1 MVSSV
6 RACRWCG
13 RRLPVRR
20 GRPPSSW
27 CRPACRDAHVDALGA
42 ARHEGAV
49 ELIERCGVAGCV
61 LDGATTTVP
70 GPVVAPGRWLTATAA
85 AAEALHGHPVEVE
98 VIAAARPVGLGELPV
113 APTPVGARRV
123 G

>member
-1 MVSSV
+1 MTVS
-6 RACRWCG
+6 ACRWCG
-13 RRLPVRR
+13 RQLPTRQ
-20 GRPPSSW
+20 GRSPAW
-27 CRPACRDAHVDALGA
+27 CRLACRDSYVRALGSG
-42 ARHEGAV
+42 RHDGPV
-49 ELIERCGVAGCV
+49 ELVERCRVDGCG
-61 LDGATTTVP
+61 LDGSTTPLP

-98 VIAAARPVGLGELPV
+98 VIAASRPVGLGELPA